1 MARPAL
7 QLRLIGDPQG
17 WHLSDLARAGR
28 ARGHAV
34 SAVPWTTLASQI
46 TNSEERLSPAVTA
59 ARGAFVIRGMPRG
72 GLEEVVFRM
81 NAVARLEAAGHL
93 VVNTA
98 RSLEIAIDKYLTT
111 ARLVDHG
118 LPVPQTV
125 VAQEAEA
132 IRDGWE
138 QLGGDVVAKPLF
150 GSGGRGLERIR
161 SRTELASF
169 LTRQPAERPIY
180 LQTFVDHPDGDLRI
194 LVVGDRA
201 FAIRRRSDD
210 WRTNVSL
217 GGSAEPLEP
226 SPRMLDLATRAAQAT
241 GTVIAG
247 VDLLPTADGQLLV
260 LEVNAVP
267 GWRAVAAACGVDIA
281 TEVIALLERQMPPP
295 G

>member
-93 VVNTA
+93 VVNPA

-150 GSGGRGLERIR
+150 GSGGRGL
-161 SRTELASF
+161 
-169 LTRQPAERPIY
+169 
-180 LQTFVDHPDGDLRI
+180 
-194 LVVGDRA
+194 
-201 FAIRRRSDD
+201 
-210 WRTNVSL
+210 
-217 GGSAEPLEP
+217 
-226 SPRMLDLATRAAQAT
+226 
-241 GTVIAG
+241 
-247 VDLLPTADGQLLV
+247 
-260 LEVNAVP
+260 
-267 GWRAVAAACGVDIA
+267 
-281 TEVIALLERQMPPP
+281 
-295 G
+295 